1 MDEAMLRRGAASA
14 NARWDNSVAILSG
27 DFLFARVSGILADL
41 GPEAVRIQ
49 AVTFE
54 RLCIGQIKETV
65 GPKPG
70 EDAVKHHLEV
80 LADKT
85 GSLIAASGWYGG
97 LMSGASEST
106 IRTLTAFGEAI
117 GIAFQLADDLVDI
130 TSESEQSGK
139 TPGTDLKEGVPTLAG
154 LIALQGTDPAD
165 ARLRELLSR
174 PIPDSAEHAEAL
186 ALLRAHSA
194 LGEARQQARDW
205 ADKARACLHE
215 LPENSARDAL
225 EKTLP
230 IGQRVLVVKSNF
242 ENGEWVGDQSEG
254 FIHIINKGDTPEI
267 APPADSVNERLVLT
281 GYWVPMEKGFD
292 FDAYN
297 FNAKY
302 GNFEPDYLSV
312 TQESYVPH
320 IFDAGNKALD
330 SQVGATPICSTLA
343 LDYQI
348 DFFYKQVSAFRND
361 EEENRLWWI
370 ERNKPRNCRDGD
382 GDGICYER

>member
-1 MDEAMLRRGAASA
+1 MLEKEK
-14 NARWDNSVAILSG
+14 
-27 DFLFARVSGILADL
+27 RV
-41 GPEAVRIQ
+41 
-49 AVTFE
+49 T
-54 RLCIGQIKETV
+54 RL
-65 GPKPG
+65 
-70 EDAVKHHLEV
+70 L
-80 LADKT
+80 
-85 GSLIAASGWYGG
+85 
-97 LMSGASEST
+97 
-106 IRTLTAFGEAI
+106 LTAGV
-117 GIAFQLADDLVDI
+117 LVLTLFSLSACTV
-130 TSESEQSGK
+130 TSESESA
-139 TPGTDLKEGVPTLAG
+139 TTDTEQAANSAVDQFIGIVTGYGVDTQGYGGDDQTTVYVDEKRVDLDLIWPYSAG
-154 LIALQGTDPAD
+154 CME
-165 ARLRELLSR
+165 RELV
-174 PIPDSAEHAEAL
+174 
-186 ALLRAHSA
+186 
-194 LGEARQQARDW
+194 QA
-205 ADKARACLHE
+205 KAFS
-215 LPENSARDAL
+215 SARDAL

-254 FIHIINKGDTPEI
+254 FIHILNKGDTPEI
-267 APPADSVNERLVLT
+267 APPSDSVNERLVLT
-281 GYWVPMEKGFD
+281 GYWVPVEKGFD

-302 GNFEPDYLSV
+302 GNFEPEYLSV

-330 SQVGATPICSTLA
+330 NQIGATPICSTLA